1 MREGK
6 VLDAE
11 LRHAV
16 GRDRPGHDLLARRIG
31 LGVAVDRRRG
41 RVDDARA
48 APRRRLEEA
57 PARVDVPRDVE
68 LEPRP
73 EARADAGL
81 AGEMEDG
88 VHVCEEAVEVG
99 VEQVLLEHDAAAVG
113 VRALA
118 RGVVVV
124 GERVEPDDVV
134 PLGDE
139 SLGEVR
145 PDESR
150 GAGDEVAHQACPG
163 SAASGSGSS
172 SANGTSSP
180 SSPGTRQRS
189 EKNRVITTPA
199 RNSPRRGSGL
209 SPRASASASSG

>member
-1 MREGK
+1 M
-6 VLDAE
+6 
-11 LRHAV
+11 
-16 GRDRPGHDLLARRIG
+16 
-31 LGVAVDRRRG
+31 
-41 RVDDARA
+41 
-48 APRRRLEEA
+48 
-57 PARVDVPRDVE
+57 DVPRDVE

-81 AGEMEDG
+81 AGEVEDG
-88 VHVCEEAVEVG
+88 VDVGEEPVEVD
-99 VEQVLLEHDAAAVG
+99 VEQVRLDDAAAVG

-118 RGVVVV
+118 RRVVVV
-124 GERVEPDDVV
+124 VEGVDPDDVV

-139 SLGEVR
+139 SLGEMR
-145 PDESR
+145 SDESR
-150 GAGDEVAHQACPG
+150 GTRDEVAHQVCPG

-172 SANGTSSP
+172 SAKGTSSP